1 MINGDGTQKGR
12 KNMVK
17 NKNKAV
23 TRKIKYGACPVL
35 DEP

>member
-1 MINGDGTQKGR
+1 MLNGDGTQKG